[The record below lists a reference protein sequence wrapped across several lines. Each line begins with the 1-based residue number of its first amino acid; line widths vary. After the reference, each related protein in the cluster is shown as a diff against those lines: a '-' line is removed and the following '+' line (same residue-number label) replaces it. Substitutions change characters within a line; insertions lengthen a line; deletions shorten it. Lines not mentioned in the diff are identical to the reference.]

1 MKINKKIIAELTGYL
16 KEFNLSEIEYSDGT
30 TKVKVSKSIN
40 NSSVIPSEIKINN
53 EVQNRV
59 LLKGN
64 SPSKLVIRNE
74 SYGKVL
80 FKNIILK
87 KL

>member
-1 MKINKKIIAELTGYL
+1 LDDGNPFIGRSNKFKASNENDDDWNKMTITVHNGQ
-16 KEFNLSEIEYSDGT
+16 SE
-30 TKVKVSKSIN
+30 V
-40 NSSVIPSEIKINN
+40 KINN

-59 LLKGN
+59 LLKDN
-64 SPSKLVIRNE
+64 RPSKLVIRNE
-74 SYGKVL
+74 SYGEVL

>member
-1 MKINKKIIAELTGYL
+1 MVNAWSLL
-16 KEFNLSEIEYSDGT
+16 DSEINGT
-30 TKVKVSKSIN
+30 MDEDYPI
-40 NSSVIPSEIKINN
+40 INN

-74 SYGKVL
+74 SYGEIL

>member
-1 MKINKKIIAELTGYL
+1 VQNGQ
-16 KEFNLSEIEYSDGT
+16 SE
-30 TKVKVSKSIN
+30 V
-40 NSSVIPSEIKINN
+40 KINN

-64 SPSKLVIRNE
+64 RPSKIVIRNE
-74 SYGKVL
+74 SYGEVF